1 MSHTG
6 MTVYEML
13 APMLD
18 AAGQE
23 IVQQLQ
29 RFFDGTHPGIVCV
42 YLYGSMARGEA
53 RQASDID
60 LAVLYAA
67 SPPAT
72 LEGLGCA
79 LSDSLEQLLGRPV
92 DLLVLNRAPVDLIHR
107 VLRDSVLIYDS
118 NPSARIRFEVQA
130 RNAYFDL
137 LPYLHAYRRHTVRTP
152 G

>member
-1 MSHTG
+1 
-6 MTVYEML
+6 
-13 APMLD
+13 MLD

-29 RFFDGTHPGIVCV
+29 RFFDGTHLGIVCV

-53 RQASDID
+53 RQASDVD

-72 LEGLGCA
+72 LEGLGCT
-79 LSDSLEQLLGRPV
+79 LSDSLARLLGRPV
-92 DLLVLNRAPVDLIHR
+92 DLLILNRAPVDLIHR
-107 VLRDSVLIYDS
+107 VLRDGVLVYDG
-118 NPSARIRFEVQA
+118 NPSARIRFEVYA

-137 LPYLHAYRRHTVRTP
+137 LPYLYAYRRHAVRTP

>member
-1 MSHTG
+1 MFDG
-6 MTVYEML
+6 
-13 APMLD
+13 AC
-18 AAGQE
+18 QE

-29 RFFDGTHPGIVCV
+29 RFFAGTHPGMVCV
-42 YLYGSMARGEA
+42 YMYGSMARGEA

-67 SPPAT
+67 PPPAS
-72 LEGLGCA
+72 LEGLGFA
-79 LSDSLEQLLGRPV
+79 LSDRLEQLLARPV
-92 DLLVLNRAPVDLIHR
+92 DLLVLNRASVDLIHR
-107 VLRDSVLIYDS
+107 VLRDGVLVYDS

-137 LPYLHAYRRHTVRTP
+137 LPYLHAYRRQTTRTP